1 MNLLRSAL
9 RRVRILEYVLFGAFI
24 GCTTGTLKGDALV
37 ALGSSLSRG
46 RFLLSPTLIAG
57 VFVVC
62 LTPLAVFLFRRLIA
76 AIENRGHISFTLR
89 HRLTAIVACFFAI
102 GLLLPT
108 DEQTTLELRTAR
120 FIATRQP
127 EAAIAVG
134 KDYQQPT
141 PTLLALR
148 ALALSQL
155 QTTPDHSPLAERFF
169 DYPLPPKTQA
179 EMLHLDT
186 AAATIAPFYAHIQQ
200 TVAEPPLREVADAQA
215 LHLQLISLLLERKLI
230 AFAHAIPAQ
239 WRSSQHLEEMPSC
252 YREALVLYQRQ
263 SMQPLFSYSDPATE
277 ALHRDFSEARK
288 KLQATQPQPSPKA
301 AIIEA
306 NALRSDYGQT
316 YWHYFYYNSLY

>member
-24 GCTTGTLKGDALV
+24 GCTAGILKGDALV
-37 ALGSSLSRG
+37 ALGLSLSRG
-46 RFLLSPTLIAG
+46 RVLFSPTLIAG

-62 LTPLAVFLFRRLIA
+62 FTPLAVFLFRRLIA
-76 AIENRGHISFTLR
+76 AIEKHWHITFTLR
-89 HRLTAIVACFFAI
+89 HRLTAIVTCFFAI

-120 FIATRQP
+120 LLAMRQP
-127 EAAIAVG
+127 EAAIALG

-148 ALALSQL
+148 ALALSRL
-155 QTTPDHSPLAERFF
+155 QTTLDHSPLAERFF

-179 EMLHLDT
+179 EMLQLDT
-186 AAATIAPFYAHIQQ
+186 AAASIAPFYTRIQQ
-200 TVAEPPLREVADAQA
+200 TAAEPPTREVADAQA
-215 LHLQLISLLLERKLI
+215 LHLQLISLLLDRKLI
-230 AFAHAIPAQ
+230 AFAHAIPVQ
-239 WRSSQHLEEMPSC
+239 WRSSEHLDAMPSC

-277 ALHRDFSEARK
+277 ALYRDFSEARK
-288 KLQATQPQPSPKA
+288 KLQATLPQHSPKA
-301 AIIEA
+301 VITEA

-316 YWHYFYYNSLY
+316 YWHYFYYNNLY